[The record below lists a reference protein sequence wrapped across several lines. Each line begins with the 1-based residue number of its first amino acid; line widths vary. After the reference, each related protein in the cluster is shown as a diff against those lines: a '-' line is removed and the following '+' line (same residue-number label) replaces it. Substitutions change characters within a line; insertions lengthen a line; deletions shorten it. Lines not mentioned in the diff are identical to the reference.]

1 MKKRLS
7 GKGSFTDHI
16 NNLALSVPRVGQSK
30 EVWLR
35 AINSLEERGAD
46 KLFTSEC
53 RRHIEDG
60 VALELPVEPPKR
72 EYYNSGMVKKHLE
85 TAIKRIED
93 YIHIKAVQ
101 EVKLKPDGASV
112 QPLIVVMKEGRKHRL
127 CLDLSRN
134 LNDFVTKRKFRLQAV
149 KEAVLASSPGCWY
162 GKMDLSSCFLSFP
175 LAKESANKMHFKLD
189 GKLFKFTSVPFGL
202 TSAPRVISQLLDVV
216 SSVMVDQ
223 GIKHIRYLDD
233 FLFIDTNKNKVEQA
247 MVKAAALL
255 RDFGLCNNLEKLEGP
270 AQAMEF
276 LGVMI
281 DSRSESLY
289 LPEEK
294 IAAMKASLTATLSMR
309 APGVK
314 HLRSLLGTMSHLS
327 SVLPAAR
334 PFMRSL
340 VDQVYR
346 RKACKG
352 RRRLSRILR
361 EDLKFWGEALEGW
374 NGTQK
379 WCSKEEPIVVAMDAS
394 CSGFGWVVE
403 SAPASIRGRLPKGM
417 RPGDA
422 VVGVWSEELREL
434 QAVSNEIGWGEMYS
448 PAMVI
453 QKMGTALKGA
463 HIVFVLD
470 NSGDTAILNR
480 RKTRNERIAGLL
492 RYICKQSLKLGFTFT
507 SVHRPGAVNC
517 LPDVLSREEE
527 HEFKLSVADI
537 SRAVDR
543 VRAKNVKSAATA
555 PPPRPFEYGQFFL
568 RDPVSLA
575 CSSTPVLYPSSV
587 TLLRSTLEI

>member
-1 MKKRLS
+1 MEKRVS
-7 GKGSFTDHI
+7 DGGCFTDHI

-30 EVWLR
+30 DVWLQ
-35 AINSLEERGAD
+35 AIHDLERRGAD
-46 KLFTSEC
+46 RTFTDEC
-53 RRHIEDG
+53 RRHIESG

-72 EYYNSGMVKKHLE
+72 EYVNSKLVKKHLE
-85 TAIKRIED
+85 TALERIRE
-93 YIHIKAVQ
+93 YIRIKAVRAV
-101 EVKLKPDGASV
+101 ERKPEGASV
-112 QPLIVVMKEGRKHRL
+112 HPLIIVKKEGRKLRL

-175 LAKESANKMHFKLD
+175 LADTSADKMHFALD
-189 GKLFKFTSVPFGL
+189 GKLHKFTSVPFGL
-202 TSAPRVISQLLDVV
+202 TSAPRIISALLDVV
-216 SSVMVDQ
+216 SSVMMDC
-223 GIKHIRYLDD
+223 GINHIRYLDD
-233 FLFIDTNKNKVEQA
+233 FLYIGSSKQEVERS
-247 MVKAAALL
+247 MIKAAALL
-255 RDFGLCNNLEKLEGP
+255 RMFGLCNNLEKLEGP
-270 AQAMEF
+270 SQSIEF
-276 LGVMI
+276 LGIML
-281 DSRSESLY
+281 DSRSESVY

-294 IAAMKASLTATLSMR
+294 IAAMKESLSATLSMR
-309 APGVK
+309 APGSK

-340 VDQVYR
+340 VDHVYR
-346 RKACKG
+346 RKVSRG
-352 RRRLSRILR
+352 QRRLSRILR
-361 EDLKFWGEALEGW
+361 EDLKFWASALDGW

-379 WCSKEEPIVVAMDAS
+379 WCSKEEPVVVAMDAS

-403 SAPASIRGRLPKGM
+403 SAPASVRDRLPRGM

-422 VVGVWSEELREL
+422 VVGVWSDELREL
-434 QAVSNEIGWGEMYS
+434 QAESKEIGWGEMYS
-448 PAMVI
+448 PAMVV
-453 QKMGTALKGA
+453 QRMGKALKGA

-480 RKTRNERIAGLL
+480 RKTKNERIANLL
-492 RYICKQSLKLGFTFT
+492 RFICRQSLELGFTFT
-507 SVHRPGAVNC
+507 AVHRPGAVNC

-543 VRAKNVKSAATA
+543 VRDRKAKSAETA

-568 RDPVSLA
+568 RDPVSIA
-575 CSSTPVLYPSSV
+575 CSSVPVLYPTSV
-587 TLLRSTLEI
+587 TLLRSTLKV